1 MFVTMKGVKTTTP
14 KKYLV
19 RDRVRRI
26 LYGYPEARDN
36 DNYLIGVF
44 WYREMLKKRI
54 DPLNISGV
62 ELLANLKLGELTSPE
77 SIRRS
82 RQWINEH
89 EPETRGKSYKARH
102 GKAIQVVREIQQ

>member
-1 MFVTMKGVKTTTP
+1 MFVTMKGVKTTHP

-19 RDRVRRI
+19 RDKVRRI
-26 LYGYPEARDN
+26 LCGYPEARDN

-44 WYREMLKKRI
+44 WYREMLKKSI
-54 DPLNISGV
+54 DPQNISGV
-62 ELLANLKLGELTSPE
+62 ELLAVLKKGGLTSPE

-82 RQWINEH
+82 RQWLNEH

-102 GKAIQVVREIQQ
+102 QKVSQVVREIQQ